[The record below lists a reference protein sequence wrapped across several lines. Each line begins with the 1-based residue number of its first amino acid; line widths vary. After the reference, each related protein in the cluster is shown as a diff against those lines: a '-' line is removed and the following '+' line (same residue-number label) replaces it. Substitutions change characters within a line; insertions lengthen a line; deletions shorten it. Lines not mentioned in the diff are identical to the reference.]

1 MHLLKETVL
10 YYSMNKNQYY
20 KERTEDMV
28 NKIMYQKIKYFKRRG
43 FTKAD
48 IVRETGLNKRTVW
61 KYYSMS
67 EKKYSRYIEKVRY
80 RTKIFAPYQPH
91 ILNLYQV
98 NDFQKLE
105 KSAVY
110 DYLEEKLGSLPGT
123 ERSFRNYISYLVET
137 EQLKLNNHKRI
148 YSPVAE
154 LPYGKQL
161 QIDFGEYRTRKG
173 LKLYI
178 FAAVLSASRYKYC
191 ALQDRPFTTLDLINH
206 LLDCFEY
213 LGGMPEELVIDQD
226 KVMVV
231 SENRGDIIYTRDFK
245 QFVEEM
251 NLKMYVCRKSDPE
264 SKGKIENVIKFIKRN
279 FLRIRDFE
287 NIEEAQERLFKWL
300 NRRANGKISLATRRI
315 PRKMFTEEKV
325 HLRALSNS
333 IYRKDNLNAR
343 ERRKVDIMGQI
354 SVNSCKYPVSLE
366 YREREVD
373 IYKTAERLFVY
384 DIRSGEKIAEHAVS
398 PILGSRIQNRARC
411 HHKEHS
417 QRELKEKLK
426 KLFTLDSWSEF
437 VDKNFRMYT
446 RYFRDQYHDA
456 LKKFSRGI
464 EREHLKQAI
473 DLCLENQT
481 YSMANLYDTYQY
493 YQQEAELTLPKV
505 KIVSSL
511 RGIPHEK
518 KEFQVEKRDIGVY
531 RALVKV
537 SEARS

>member
-1 MHLLKETVL
+1 
-10 YYSMNKNQYY
+10 
-20 KERTEDMV
+20 MV
-28 NKIMYQKIKYFKRRG
+28 NKIMYQKIQHFKRKG
-43 FTKAD
+43 FSKAD
-48 IVRETGLNKRTVW
+48 IIRETGLNKRTVL

-67 EKKYSRYIEKVRY
+67 EKKYSRYIEKVKY
-80 RTKIFAPYQPH
+80 RTKIFEPYQSH

-98 NDFQKLE
+98 NDFQRLE

-110 DYLEEKLGSLPGT
+110 DYLEETLGSLPAT

-148 YSPVAE
+148 YSPVVE

-161 QIDFGEYRTRKG
+161 QIDFGEYRTQKG

-206 LLDCFEY
+206 LLDCFQY
-213 LGGMPEELVIDQD
+213 IGGMPEELVIDQD

-231 SENRGDIIYTRDFK
+231 SENRGDIIYTKDFK
-245 QFVEEM
+245 QFIEEV

-279 FLRIRDFE
+279 FLKIRDFE
-287 NIEEAQERLFKWL
+287 NIEEAKERLSRWL

-315 PRKMFTEEKV
+315 PQEMFTEEKI
-325 HLRALSNS
+325 HLRGLKNS

-343 ERRKVDIMGQI
+343 ERRKADITGEI
-354 SVNSCKYPVSLE
+354 SVNSCKYPVPLE

-373 IYKTAERLFVY
+373 IYKTAERLFIY
-384 DIRSGEKIAEHAVS
+384 DIRSGEKIAEYAVS
-398 PILGSRIQNRARC
+398 PIPGSRIANRAR
-411 HHKEHS
+411 HHHRELS

-426 KLFTLDSWSEF
+426 RLFDLDSWSEF
-437 VDKNFRMYT
+437 IDKNFRMYT

-456 LKKFSRGI
+456 LRKFSRGI
-464 EREHLKQAI
+464 EEECLQQAI
-473 DLCLENQT
+473 ALCLENKT

-493 YQQEAELTLPKV
+493 YRQEAELALPKV
-505 KIVSSL
+505 NIVSRL
-511 RGIPHEK
+511 RGIPREK
-518 KEFQVEKRDIGVY
+518 KEFQVEKRSIGVY
-531 RALVKV
+531 RALVNV

>member
-1 MHLLKETVL
+1 
-10 YYSMNKNQYY
+10 
-20 KERTEDMV
+20 MV
-28 NKIMYQKIKYFKRRG
+28 NKIMYQKIQHFKRKG

-61 KYYSMS
+61 KYYFMS
-67 EKKYSRYIEKVRY
+67 EKKYSRYIEKVKY
-80 RTKIFAPYQPH
+80 RTKIFEPYQPH
-91 ILNLYQV
+91 ILDLYQV
-98 NDFQKLE
+98 NDFQRLE

-148 YSPVAE
+148 YSPVTE
-154 LPYGKQL
+154 LPYGRQL
-161 QIDFGEYRTRKG
+161 QIDFGEYRTQRG

-178 FAAVLSASRYKYC
+178 FAAVLSASRYKYA
-191 ALQDRPFTTLDLINH
+191 ALQDRPFTTLDLIHH
-206 LLDCFEY
+206 LLDCFDY

-245 QFVEEM
+245 QFIEEM

-264 SKGKIENVIKFIKRN
+264 SKGKIENLIKFIKRN

-287 NIEEAQERLFKWL
+287 NIKEAKERLFKWL

-315 PRKMFTEEKV
+315 PQEMFTEEKV
-325 HLRALSNS
+325 HLRPLLNS
-333 IYRKDNLNAR
+333 IYRKDTLNTR
-343 ERRKVDIMGQI
+343 ERRKADIMGQI
-354 SVNSCKYPVSLE
+354 SVSAGKYPVPLE

-373 IYKTAERLFVY
+373 IYKTVERLFIY
-384 DIRSGEKIAEHAVS
+384 DIRSGEKIAEYTIS
-398 PILGSRIQNRARC
+398 PIPGSRISSRARC
-411 HHKEHS
+411 HRKEHNI
-417 QRELKEKLK
+417 RELKEKLK
-426 KLFTLDSWSEF
+426 KLFALDSWSEF

-456 LKKFSRGI
+456 LKKFSQGI

-473 DLCLENQT
+473 DLCLENRT
-481 YSMANLYDTYQY
+481 YSIANLYDTYQY
-493 YQQEAELTLPKV
+493 YQQEAELALPKV

-511 RGIPHEK
+511 RGIPQEK

-531 RALVKV
+531 RALVNTS
-537 SEARS
+537 SEVQS

>member
-1 MHLLKETVL
+1 
-10 YYSMNKNQYY
+10 
-20 KERTEDMV
+20 MV
-28 NKIMYQKIKYFKRRG
+28 NKIMYQKIQHFKKKG
-43 FTKAD
+43 FSKAD
-48 IVRETGLNKRTVW
+48 IIRETGLNKRTVL

-80 RTKIFAPYQPH
+80 RTKIFEPYQSP
-91 ILNLYQV
+91 ILNLYKV
-98 NDFQKLE
+98 NDFQRLE

-123 ERSFRNYISYLVET
+123 ERSFRNYISFLVET

-154 LPYGKQL
+154 LPYGRQL
-161 QIDFGEYRTRKG
+161 QIDFGEYRTKKG

-191 ALQDRPFTTLDLINH
+191 ALQDKPFTTLDLINH
-206 LLDCFEY
+206 LLDCFCY
-213 LGGMPEELVIDQD
+213 LGGIPEELVIDQD
-226 KVMVV
+226 KVMVA

-245 QFVEEM
+245 QFIEEM
-251 NLKMYVCRKSDPE
+251 DLKMYVCRKSDPE

-279 FLRIRDFE
+279 FLGIRDFE
-287 NIEEAQERLFKWL
+287 NIKEAQERLSKWL

-315 PRKMFTEEKV
+315 PQEMFTEEKI
-325 HLRALSNS
+325 HLRELKNS
-333 IYRKDNLNAR
+333 IYRKDTLNTK
-343 ERRKVDIMGQI
+343 ERRKADITGEI
-354 SVNSCKYPVSLE
+354 SVNAGKYPVPLE
-366 YREREVD
+366 YREREVE
-373 IYKTAERLFVY
+373 IYKTAERLFIY
-384 DIRSGEKIAEHAVS
+384 DIRNGEKIAEYAIS
-398 PILGSRIQNRARC
+398 PIPGSRIANRARC
-411 HHKEHS
+411 HHKELK
-417 QRELKEKLK
+417 QKQLKEELKR
-426 KLFTLDSWSEF
+426 LFDLDNWSEF

-473 DLCLENQT
+473 DLCLENKT

-493 YQQEAELTLPKV
+493 YRQEAELALPKV
-505 KIVSSL
+505 KIVSRL
-511 RGIPHEK
+511 RGIPQEK

-531 RALVKV
+531 HTLVNAS
-537 SEARS
+537 SEVGP

>member
-1 MHLLKETVL
+1 
-10 YYSMNKNQYY
+10 
-20 KERTEDMV
+20 MV
-28 NKIMYQKIKYFKRRG
+28 NKIMYQKIQHFKRRG

-48 IVRETGLNKRTVW
+48 IIRETGLNKRTVF

-80 RTKIFAPYQPH
+80 RTKIFEPYQSS
-91 ILNLYQV
+91 ILNLYKV
-98 NDFQKLE
+98 NDFQRLE

-148 YSPVAE
+148 YSPVTE

-161 QIDFGEYRTRKG
+161 QIDFGEYRTKRG

-191 ALQDRPFTTLDLINH
+191 ALQDRPFTTLDLIHH

-213 LGGMPEELVIDQD
+213 IGGIPEEIVIDQD

-231 SENRGDIIYTRDFK
+231 SENRGDIIYTKDFK
-245 QFVEEM
+245 QFIEEM
-251 NLKMYVCRKSDPE
+251 DLKMYVCRKSDPE
-264 SKGKIENVIKFIKRN
+264 SKGKIENLIKFIKRN
-279 FLRIRDFE
+279 FLKIRNFE
-287 NIEEAQERLFKWL
+287 NIEEAKERLLKWL

-315 PRKMFTEEKV
+315 PREMFTEEKTY
-325 HLRALSNS
+325 LRSLPNS
-333 IYRKDNLNAR
+333 IYRKDTSNAR
-343 ERRKVDIMGQI
+343 ERRKADIIGQI
-354 SVNSCKYPVSLE
+354 SVNSCKYPVPLE

-373 IYKTAERLFVY
+373 IYKTTERLFIY
-384 DIRSGEKIAEHAVS
+384 DIRTGEKIAEYAIS
-398 PILGSRIQNRARC
+398 PIPGSRIPNRARC
-411 HHKEHS
+411 HH
-417 QRELKEKLK
+417 RELKQKQLK
-426 KLFTLDSWSEF
+426 EELKRLFALDSWGEF
-437 VDKNFRMYT
+437 VDKNFQEYT

-456 LKKFSRGI
+456 LKKFSQGI
-464 EREHLKQAI
+464 EKEHLRQAI

-481 YSMANLYDTYQY
+481 YSMTNLYDTYQY
-493 YQQEAELTLPKV
+493 YRQEAKLVLPKV

-511 RGIPHEK
+511 RGIPQEK
-518 KEFQVEKRDIGVY
+518 RAFQVEKRDIGVY
-531 RALVKV
+531 DNLVNAS
-537 SEARS
+537 SEVQS